1 MVHEEFMNHKN
12 MDAAGSTQQNLLS
25 DQNDLKE
32 AMISDYYLDR
42 KSLAM
47 AALTACTN
55 AESDSL
61 TCRKHSSLSFS
72 G

>member
-1 MVHEEFMNHKN
+1 MVHEELMNHKN
-12 MDAAGSTQQNLLS
+12 MDAAGSTQQSLLS

-32 AMISDYYLDR
+32 AMISDYYLDC

-47 AALTACTN
+47 ATLTPCTN
-55 AESDSL
+55 AESDSM
-61 TCRKHSSLSFS
+61 TCWKPSSLSFS